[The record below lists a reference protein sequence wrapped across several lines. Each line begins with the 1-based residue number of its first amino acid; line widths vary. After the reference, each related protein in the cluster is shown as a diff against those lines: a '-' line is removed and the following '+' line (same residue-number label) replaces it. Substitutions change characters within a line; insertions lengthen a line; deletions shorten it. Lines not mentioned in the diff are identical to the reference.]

1 MRRYPLITFFVLA
14 YALAWWIWILYA
26 FDITFLGPIFALGP
40 FLAAIIVTAVT
51 RRTAGLKALLSR
63 MVRWRV
69 GLGLYAAALL
79 LPVAIYLFAVSLN
92 ILLGARASTAEQFG
106 SWYLIFPLFA
116 YSLLFPLSG
125 AFGEELGWRGYALP
139 RAQARVS
146 ALSAALII
154 GVIQTAWHLPLFI
167 IDRST
172 PPVPLIVGY
181 MGLGILATWVFNNTR
196 GSVLMTMLL
205 HASFNTNA
213 GSSVKCSLGRTWSE
227 CPGCLPRG
235 GAWLRSLWSSWPDRS
250 TFPASTT
257 GRRHRRSPRPLRRL
271 PVWSERA
278 CEDAC
283 PALFTEVPRRGVL
296 RSSRKTGVGGILLV
310 LKKGGPA
317 GEKREEGG

>member
-1 MRRYPLITFFVLA
+1 MSLVRRHPLISFFVLA

-26 FDITFLGPIFALGP
+26 FNITFLGPIFALGP
-40 FLAAIIVTAVT
+40 FLAAIIVTALT
-51 RRTAGLKALLSR
+51 KGTAGLKALLSR

-69 GLGLYAAALL
+69 GLGWYAAALL
-79 LPVAIYLFAVSLN
+79 LPVAVYVVAVSLN

-139 RAQARVS
+139 RVQARLW
-146 ALSAALII
+146 ALSAALVI
-154 GVIQTAWHLPLFI
+154 GVIQTAWHLPLFM

-172 PPVPLIVGY
+172 SPVPLIVGY

-213 GSSVKCSLGRTWSE
+213 GFFGE
-227 CPGCLPRG
+227 MFA
-235 GAWLRSLWSSWPDRS
+235 GADLVRMGWLLAAGWCV
-250 TFPASTT
+250 A
-257 GRRHRRSPRPLRRL
+257 
-271 PVWSERA
+271 
-278 CEDAC
+278 
-283 PALFTEVPRRGVL
+283 ALVVVVVAGPKHL
-296 RSSRKTGVGGILLV
+296 SRKHHRQETS
-310 LKKGGPA
+310 
-317 GEKREEGG
+317 EEPEAATAAPRVV

>member
-1 MRRYPLITFFVLA
+1 VDLEGEDLVSLIRRYPLITFFALA

-51 RRTAGLKALLSR
+51 RGTAGLKALLSR

-69 GLGLYAAALL
+69 GLGWYAAALL
-79 LPVAIYLFAVSLN
+79 LPVAVYLFAVSLN
-92 ILLGARASTAEQFG
+92 ILLGAGASTAEQFG

-196 GSVLMTMLL
+196 GSVLLTMLL

-213 GSSVKCSLGRTWSE
+213 GFFGE
-227 CPGCLPRG
+227 MFA
-235 GAWLRSLWSSWPDRS
+235 GADLLRMSWLLAAGWCVAAIVVVVVYGPQHLSRKHRKREDPEQPEVS
-250 TFPASTT
+250 TA
-257 GRRHRRSPRPLRRL
+257 
-271 PVWSERA
+271 
-278 CEDAC
+278 
-283 PALFTEVPRRGVL
+283 
-296 RSSRKTGVGGILLV
+296 SSRVV
-310 LKKGGPA
+310 
-317 GEKREEGG
+317 